1 MDMLDILSE
10 IDEVAPCKSEELSL
24 DQIYANLLVSAPQL
38 VTETK
43 QYAMT
48 GYTMQAI
55 ASATSLGIK
64 AIEAILAQQVPEE
77 IDTRFRD
84 SQSKHGLAPLNR
96 VATYADI
103 RSSISASRKKK
114 QVQLADKTTQLRTVA
129 VERALELMNAGYG
142 NTLRDVVGVLRVL
155 GVPAAGSVT
164 ETPADHV
171 HTKVPPRFIVDGDG
185 RYAPNPEYAAYVI
198 GGRGAGEAGNTAVTL
213 NISMDTYNAAGSKGI
228 GSVIDTDAEGNI
240 ISVTRDG
247 ETRSLQS
254 MSASEM
260 HKLASGSTTG
270 SAARDRLGTK
280 LDKIMGDSNASA
292 GRGVG
297 LRDSV

>member
-1 MDMLDILSE
+1 MDVLDILTE
-10 IDEVAPCKSEELSL
+10 IDAVAPCKAKELSL
-24 DQIYANLLVSAPQL
+24 DEIYANLMDSCPQL
-38 VTETK
+38 VTEAK
-43 QYAMT
+43 QYATT
-48 GYTMQAI
+48 GYTLQAI

-64 AIEAILAQQVPEE
+64 AIESILAQQVPE
-77 IDTRFRD
+77 DLDSRFRD
-84 SQSKHGLAPLNR
+84 AQTKQGVQPLNR

-164 ETPADHV
+164 ETPADHIQ
-171 HTKVPPRFIVDGDG
+171 TKIPPRFIVDENG
-185 RYAPNPEYAAYVI
+185 RYAPNPDYTAYVS
-198 GGRGAGEAGNTAVTL
+198 GGKNGGEGGSASITL
-213 NISMDTYNAAGSKGI
+213 NISMDAYQHAGSRGV
-228 GSVIDTDAEGNI
+228 GSVLDTDSEGNI
-240 ISVTRDG
+240 ISVTREG

-260 HKLASGSTTG
+260 HKLASGSTSG
-270 SAARDRLGTK
+270 SAAQDRLVTK
-280 LDKIMGDSNASA
+280 LDKILGDSDAAVGRGIRTA
-292 GRGVG
+292 GRI
-297 LRDSV
+297 

>member
-10 IDEVAPCKSEELSL
+10 IDEVAPCKSVELSL
-24 DQIYANLLVSAPQL
+24 DQIYVNLLASAPQL

-84 SQSKHGLAPLNR
+84 SQSKQGLAPLNR

-164 ETPADHV
+164 ETPAEAFHS
-171 HTKVPPRFIVDGDG
+171 KVPPRFIVDENG
-185 RYAPNPEYAAYVI
+185 RYASNPDYTAYVS
-198 GGRGAGEAGNTAVTL
+198 GGKNGGEGGSASITL
-213 NISMDTYNAAGSKGI
+213 NISMDAYQHAGSRGV
-228 GSVIDTDAEGNI
+228 GSVLDTDSEGNI
-240 ISVTRDG
+240 ISVTREG

-260 HKLASGSTTG
+260 HKLASGSTSG
-270 SAARDRLGTK
+270 SAAQDRLVTK
-280 LDKIMGDSNASA
+280 LDKILGDSDAAVGRGIRAA
-292 GRGVG
+292 GRV
-297 LRDSV
+297 

>member
-1 MDMLDILSE
+1 MLDILNE
-10 IDEVAPCKSEELSL
+10 IDAAAPCKQEDISL
-24 DQIYANLLVSAPQL
+24 DMVYTNLIDSVPQL

-48 GYTMQAI
+48 GYTLQAI

-64 AIEAILAQQVPEE
+64 AIEAILAQPVPEE
-77 IDTRFRD
+77 VDARFRD
-84 SQSKHGLAPLNR
+84 SQSKQGLSPPNR

-114 QVQLADKTTQLRTVA
+114 QVALADKTTQLRTVA
-129 VERALELMNAGYG
+129 VNRALELMNNGYG
-142 NTLRDVVGVLRVL
+142 STLRDVVGVLRVL
-155 GVPAAGSVT
+155 GVPSAGSVS
-164 ETPADHV
+164 ETPADSMHS
-171 HTKVPPRFIVDGDG
+171 KVPHRFIVDDEG
-185 RYAPNPEYAAYVI
+185 RYAPNPDYTAYI
-198 GGRGAGEAGNTAVTL
+198 SSGKNSGEPGNGSITL
-213 NISMDTYNAAGSKGI
+213 NISLDTYSAAGSKGI
-228 GSVIDTDAEGNI
+228 GSIVDTDLDGNI

-260 HKLASGSTTG
+260 HKLASGSATDNV
-270 SAARDRLGTK
+270 ARGRLDTR
-280 LDKIMGDSNASA
+280 LDKILGESNATV

-297 LRDSV
+297 FYTGND